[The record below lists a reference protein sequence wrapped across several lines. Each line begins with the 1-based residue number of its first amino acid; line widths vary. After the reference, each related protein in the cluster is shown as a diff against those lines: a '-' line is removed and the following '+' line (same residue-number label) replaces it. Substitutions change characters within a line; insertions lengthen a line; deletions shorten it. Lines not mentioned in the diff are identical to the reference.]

1 MSIQAGGESGQDPAA
16 GSQGRSFWS
25 GVELLWELDAQPD
38 RPRRR
43 AGTALDREQIVREA
57 IRIADADG
65 LEAVT
70 MRRVAQQLGTGAMS
84 LYRHVPDKDAL
95 VSLMVDPVIGDMI
108 GETPPLPTLPP

>member
-1 MSIQAGGESGQDPAA
+1 MSTQPGDGP
-16 GSQGRSFWS
+16 GRSFW
-25 GVELLWELDAQPD
+25 GGIELLWELETEAG

-43 AGTALDREQIVREA
+43 TGTALDREQIVREA

-95 VSLMVDPVIGDMI
+95 VSLMVDTVIGVVI
-108 GETPPLPTLPP
+108 GEPPLPPRRAQPGGTGCG